1 FTEKRKDNQGRHR
14 YQTLKSWLECRL
26 SRQGLGLADLMLHA
40 IALSRAVGCVDTKHY
55 VNATIDYFWDDS
67 ATIKR
72 VRRQLVAQ

>member
-40 IALSRAVGCVDTKHY
+40 IALVGTGGDPSIIQRLCMQHRPG
-55 VNATIDYFWDDS
+55 S
-67 ATIKR
+67 PIKLK
-72 VRRQLVAQ
+72 QQKA